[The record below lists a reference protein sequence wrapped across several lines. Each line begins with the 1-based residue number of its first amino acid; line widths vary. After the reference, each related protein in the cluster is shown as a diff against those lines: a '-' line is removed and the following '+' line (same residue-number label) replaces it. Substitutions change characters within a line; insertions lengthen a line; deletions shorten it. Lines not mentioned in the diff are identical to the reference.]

1 MGTERVL
8 EKEYE
13 IGGLPCFARMRLRCF
28 IFLMKVSFLE
38 TQIVLVKS
46 AREGELE
53 SGAVSVFIFICPF
66 VVLVCR

>member
-1 MGTERVL
+1 
-8 EKEYE
+8 
-13 IGGLPCFARMRLRCF
+13 
-28 IFLMKVSFLE
+28 MKVSFLE

-46 AREGELE
+46 AIEGELE